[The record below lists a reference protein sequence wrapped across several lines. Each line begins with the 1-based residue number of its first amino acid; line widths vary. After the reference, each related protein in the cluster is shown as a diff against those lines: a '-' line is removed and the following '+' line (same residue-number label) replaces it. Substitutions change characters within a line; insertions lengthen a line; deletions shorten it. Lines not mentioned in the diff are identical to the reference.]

1 MSNLRLEVD
10 SNSSFCNGEQSM
22 LNTPII
28 KFIHSIGIGA
38 IGAILLLLFGTMI
51 VPGERLL
58 GLLPIIVGFNG
69 LVTGYSLIDK
79 TKGQIRA
86 KYLWLAA
93 AGLLFV
99 LPIYFVV
106 NTTTLVVFE
115 VQPSQLVKLLIIGV
129 AGVTAGGW
137 LSNRYL
143 QIKASK
149 KDN

>member
-1 MSNLRLEVD
+1 MSNLRLRAD
-10 SNSSFCNGEQSM
+10 SRHPFYNGEKRM

-28 KFIHSIGIGA
+28 KLIQSVGIGG
-38 IGAILLLLFGTMI
+38 IGAILLLLFGAMV

-58 GLLPIIVGFNG
+58 GLMPIIVGFNG

-79 TKGQIRA
+79 TKGQISS

-93 AGLLFV
+93 AGLFFV
-99 LPIYFVV
+99 LPIYFVI
-106 NTTTLVVFE
+106 NTTALVVFE
-115 VQPSQLVKLLIIGV
+115 IQPSQLVKLLIIGV
-129 AGVTAGGW
+129 AGSTAGGW